1 MTRFVPAALG
11 AAALICAS
19 LLAAAPTLAQTV
31 IPAPDAAYELQPEEE
46 VIVRRSII
54 EEHRPV
60 IEIPRGQIVVGSII
74 PDDIEL
80 YDMPVSARS
89 VRNGLD
95 RYRYFVSPDEKLVLV
110 DPASRMVARIMD
122 RR

>member
-1 MTRFVPAALG
+1 MIRFASAA
-11 AAALICAS
+11 
-19 LLAAAPTLAQTV
+19 LAAACLITAAPALAQAV

-60 IEIPRGQIVVGSII
+60 IEIPRGQVVVGSVI
-74 PDDIEL
+74 PGDIEL

-89 VRNGLD
+89 VRSGLD
-95 RYRYFVSPDEKLVLV
+95 RYQYFVSPDQKLVLV
-110 DPASRMVARIMD
+110 EPASRRVVRILD
-122 RR
+122 QH